1 MNKFGQY
8 AKAIAFAKLPLWVK
22 NYNSQNRAKN
32 YSRTTLELLCAKK
45 ELSKTHILFEQK
57 FLTLKVNIF
66 KFGSPQNA
74 QFCNFL
80 KLASDIFNTHGQNII
95 FPKQIL

>member
-22 NYNSQNRAKN
+22 NYNSRNRAKN

-45 ELSKTHILFEQK
+45 ALKNTHIIR
-57 FLTLKVNIF
+57 TKV
-66 KFGSPQNA
+66 
-74 QFCNFL
+74 
-80 KLASDIFNTHGQNII
+80 FN
-95 FPKQIL
+95 PKG